1 MGLKVPSP
9 ACGGGQGGGPS
20 YVGLIPLPYGRV
32 MYDVAAAH
40 APALTAAVLTIAFA
54 SLFVVVLRQ
63 TARRN
68 LLLIATDLVA
78 AFDRV
83 SPIAK
88 LAALLML
95 ASGAIHLALVPGH
108 AGITGVLFVID
119 GVGFIALGA
128 APVLVSWWR
137 RPAMFW
143 LVATILAYI
152 VWVIAGWERPD
163 QVGIACKLIE
173 LVALGLLLRLNPSTR
188 RTWPRRVWRATIFP
202 SIAVATTLGIWI
214 GGLAHPDALHAHA
227 GALLQPVSAVATP
240 EQRAAAD
247 RLLAETK
254 ASLVRYQD
262 PNAAIA
268 AGYKPVPVSSA
279 DPLLHFQ
286 NAANA
291 RTILDPL
298 RPQALVYARTA
309 TGLRLIGAMYQ
320 MPRVGQW
327 GPDPGGPLTQWH
339 QHEGIC
345 FSPFGIEFSFETPF
359 WTCPVGST
367 SITTPPMLHVW
378 VIDNGKNG
386 PFAADLDKAVQREL
400 TGRS

>member
-1 MGLKVPSP
+1 
-9 ACGGGQGGGPS
+9 
-20 YVGLIPLPYGRV
+20 
-32 MYDVAAAH
+32 MYDIATDH
-40 APALTAAVLTIAFA
+40 APALSAAIVFLAFVWV
-54 SLFVVVLRQ
+54 FMRGLRFL
-63 TARRN
+63 AHRGVPF
-68 LLLIATDLVA
+68 ATRWLDA
-78 AFDRV
+78 YDAT
-83 SPIAK
+83 STMAK

-95 ASGAIHLALVPGH
+95 LSGAIHLALVPGH
-108 AGITGVLFVID
+108 DGITGILFIID
-119 GVGFIALGA
+119 GLGFIALAIA
-128 APVLVSWWR
+128 AFVTTWWR
-137 RPAMFW
+137 RPAILW
-143 LVATILAYI
+143 LGATIAAYI
-152 VWVIAGWERPD
+152 VWVVAGWETPD

-173 LVALGLLLRLNPSTR
+173 LVALGLVLRLKR
-188 RTWPRRVWRATIFP
+188 RTGGSWLRRAWRATAYP
-202 SIAVATTLGIWI
+202 LVAVMMTFGIWV

-227 GALLQPVSAVATP
+227 GALLQPVNAVATP

-247 RLLAETK
+247 QLLADTK

-262 PNAAIA
+262 PAAAIA
-268 AGYKPVPVSSA
+268 AGYKPGPVSNA

-286 NAANA
+286 NSANA
-291 RTILDPL
+291 HAILDPS
-298 RPQALVYARTA
+298 RPQALVYARTP

-320 MPRVGQW
+320 MPKVGQW

-378 VIDNGKNG
+378 IIDNGKNG
-386 PFAADLDKAVQREL
+386 PFAADLDKALQREL